1 MDRFSLLGA
10 LTIAVLIAA
19 PAQYPIQPGAALLS
33 AYAGTNNLS
42 LNLADIIHAI
52 GDNAGPDG
60 NE

>member
-1 MDRFSLLGA
+1 MDRFSLVGA

-19 PAQYPIQPGAALLS
+19 PAKYPILPGPTLLS

-42 LNLADIIHAI
+42 LNLADIISVI
-52 GDNAGPDG
+52 GDNAEPDG